1 MHLLE
6 NTLGG
11 RPMPFAPPLVLPAGW
26 DVEVLAETQAA
37 ISSLDGSHMPRMTDT
52 GSLTLGSTT
61 SVLH

>member
-1 MHLLE
+1 
-6 NTLGG
+6 
-11 RPMPFAPPLVLPAGW
+11 MPFALPLLLPAGW